1 MYFSEL
7 VNVPDVPGKIVFRKK
22 YKSVYVH
29 YEVGREYKKDK
40 QYTIPKRVIIGKK
53 KEGEENK
60 MYPNENYLKYF
71 SFTPLQ
77 VVREEAYRSCSL
89 KVGAFIVLNSIVEEY
104 KLKEYLEPSFGN
116 NASFLLDL
124 ALYSIVTEDN
134 AAQHYPDYAF
144 NHPLLTNKM
153 KIYSDSYISEF
164 LKNVTTDMRIDFL
177 NRWNENRDKKQKI
190 YISYD
195 STNKNCQAGDISLV
209 EFGNAKDDNSIPIIN
224 FSIAFDQTNK
234 VPLTYETYP
243 GSINDLA
250 QLSYFVSKL
259 NEYDYRSIGLIL
271 DRGYF
276 SKDNIIY
283 AESKGYSLVIMSK
296 GKKEFFG
303 LLIDAVRGTFE
314 DKFSCKIPNYHVYGT
329 TVRRRVFSSDTKDR
343 FVHIFFSV
351 DIFTTERIT
360 FESRIN
366 DYIIDLNRRVGND
379 YNPTD
384 EIEKY
389 FELYYTDVKDKKGNK
404 IGRELVSYSQN
415 EGAISKTIKRCGYF
429 VIITTEEMTAEE
441 AFYLYKGRD
450 SSEKLFR
457 ADKSFLGARSQ
468 RCHTEERAQAKFFIE
483 FIALI
488 IRNRVHNLIKDYTI
502 KIGKRSNLFNVSS
515 AISELEKLELVR
527 VGNGSYTL
535 DHSPTRVQKQF
546 FQAFGISDN
555 ALSDSINSIISI
567 LDDEEKK
574 AEEKRK
580 EKKSVSAEENNDE
593 DNDDDDEDDDSEFSL
608 GEGAEIEENI

>member
-7 VNVPDVPGKIVFRKK
+7 VDVPDLPGKIVFRKK
-22 YKSVYVH
+22 YNSVYVH

-40 QYTIPKRVIIGKK
+40 QYTIPKRIIIGKK

-60 MYPNENYLKYF
+60 MYPNENYSKYF

-77 VVREEAYRSCSL
+77 TVREEAYRSCSL
-89 KVGAFIVLNSIVEEY
+89 KVGAFVVLKSIIEEY
-104 KLKEYLEPSFGN
+104 NLKEYLEPSFGSS
-116 NASFLLDL
+116 ASFLLDL

-144 NHPLLTNKM
+144 NHPLLTDKM

-164 LKNVTTDMRIDFL
+164 LKNITTDMRIDFL

-209 EFGNAKDDNSIPIIN
+209 EFGNAKEDDSVPIIN
-224 FSIAFDQTNK
+224 LSIAFDQMNK
-234 VPLTYETYP
+234 VPLTYETYS
-243 GSINDLA
+243 GSINDSS

-259 NEYDYRSIGLIL
+259 NEFGYKSIGLIL

-276 SKDNIIY
+276 TEGNVIY
-283 AESKGYSLVIMSK
+283 AESRGYSLVIMSK

-303 LLIDAVRGTFE
+303 LMIDSVRGTFE
-314 DKFSCKIPNYHVYGT
+314 DNFSCKIPNYHVYGT
-329 TVRRRVFSSDTKDR
+329 TVKRPVFASDTKDR
-343 FVHIFFSV
+343 FVHIYFSIN
-351 DIFTTERIT
+351 IFTTERIT

-366 DYIIDLNRRVGND
+366 DYIISLNNHVGYD
-379 YNPTD
+379 FNPTD

-389 FELYYTDVKDKKGNK
+389 FELYYRDVKDKKGNK
-404 IGRELVSYSQN
+404 IGRELVSYCQK
-415 EGAISKTIKRCGYF
+415 EEAISKTIKRCGYF
-429 VIITTEEMTAEE
+429 AIITTEEMSAIE

-468 RCHTEERAQAKFFIE
+468 RCHTEERVQAKFFIE

-488 IRNRVHNLIKDYTI
+488 IRNRMHNLIKDYSI

-527 VGNGSYTL
+527 VANGSYTL
-535 DHSPTRVQKQF
+535 DHSLTRVQKQF

-567 LDDEEKK
+567 LADEEKK

-580 EKKSVSAEENNDE
+580 EEKLVSIED
-593 DNDDDDEDDDSEFSL
+593 DNDDEEKDDDGEFSL
-608 GEGAEIEENI
+608 GEGAEIDEENI

>member
-1 MYFSEL
+1 MYFTEL
-7 VNVPDVPGKIVFRKK
+7 VDVPNVPGKIVFRKK
-22 YKSVYVH
+22 YNSVYVH

-60 MYPNENYLKYF
+60 MYPNESYSKYF

-77 VVREEAYRSCSL
+77 VVREESYRSCSL
-89 KVGAFIVLNSIVEEY
+89 RVGAFVALNSIIEEY
-104 KLKEYLEPSFGN
+104 KLKEYLEPSFGS
-116 NASFLLDL
+116 NASFVLDL

-144 NHPLLTNKM
+144 NHPLLTDKM
-153 KIYSDSYISEF
+153 KIYSNSYIREF
-164 LKNVTTDMRIDFL
+164 LKNVTADMRIGFL
-177 NRWNENRDKKQKI
+177 NRWNEKRDKKQKI

-195 STNKNCQAGDISLV
+195 STNKNCQAGDISFA
-209 EFGNAKDDNSIPIIN
+209 EYGNAKEDDSLPVVNL
-224 FSIAFDQTNK
+224 SIAFDQTNK
-234 VPLTYETYP
+234 EPLTYETYP
-243 GSINDLA
+243 GSINDSS
-250 QLSYFVSKL
+250 QLCYFVSKL
-259 NEYDYRSIGLIL
+259 NEYGYKSIGLIL

-276 SKDNIIY
+276 TEANIKY
-283 AESKGYSLVIMSK
+283 AEKKGYSLVIMSK

-303 LLIDAVRGTFE
+303 QLIDSVIGTFE

-329 TVRRRVFSSDTKDR
+329 TIKRRVFLSDEKER

-366 DYIIDLNRRVGND
+366 DYIIDLNKRVGYD
-379 YNPTD
+379 YNPID
-384 EIEKY
+384 EIQKY
-389 FELYYTDVKDKKGNK
+389 IELYYRDVKDKKGNK
-404 IGRELVSYSQN
+404 IGRELVSYR
-415 EGAISKTIKRCGYF
+415 EKEEAISKAIKRCGYF

-457 ADKSFLGARSQ
+457 ADKSFLNARSQ
-468 RCHTEERAQAKFFIE
+468 RCHTAERIEAKFFIE

-488 IRNRVHNLIKDYTI
+488 IRNRMHNLIKDCTI

-527 VGNGSYTL
+527 VANGSYTL
-535 DHSPTRVQKQF
+535 DHSLTRVQKQF
-546 FQAFGISDN
+546 FQAFGISDS

-567 LDDEEKK
+567 LTGEEKK
-574 AEEKRK
+574 AEEMRK
-580 EKKSVSAEENNDE
+580 ENKAVSTEDNNDE
-593 DNDDDDEDDDSEFSL
+593 NYGGEFQL
-608 GEGAEIEENI
+608 GEGVEIEEDDI